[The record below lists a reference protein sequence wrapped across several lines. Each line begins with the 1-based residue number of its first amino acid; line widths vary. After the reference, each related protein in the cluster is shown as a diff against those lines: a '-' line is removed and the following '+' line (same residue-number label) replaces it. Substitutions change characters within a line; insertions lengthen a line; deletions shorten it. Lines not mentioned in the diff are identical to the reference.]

1 MNLLELLL
9 CLYIC
14 ISVCLGAVLEHEPSV
29 TVVMSVYLYV
39 KVLYLNMNLVYLL
52 LCLYICMLRCFTWT
66 WTCWNCCCLYIC
78 MSVCLGAVLEHEPA
92 GTVVMSVSAID
103 GDGTYP
109 NNRNIVQFINS
120 ITNSFIYLF
129 IFYPSILL
137 FFHFSYS
144 FFLKKKL

>member
-1 MNLLELLL
+1 
-9 CLYIC
+9 
-14 ISVCLGAVLEHEPSV
+14 
-29 TVVMSVYLYV
+29 MSVYLYV
-39 KVLYLNMNLVYLL
+39 KVLYLNMNLLELL
-52 LCLYICMLRCFTWT
+52 L
-66 WTCWNCCCLYIC
+66 CLYIC

-120 ITNSFIYLF
+120 LTNSLFIQSIIYSFIRPFFYSITNSFIYLF

-144 FFLKKKL
+144 FFLKKNF